1 MCTKYCDWLVVELS
15 FVEQRVIITQIF
27 TSFPPTDLV
36 RMTAEETGGGIQ
48 ATVCNLKI
56 VNNNTIT
63 VYFPLYVQRGASNA
77 LL

>member
-1 MCTKYCDWLVVELS
+1 MYYS
-15 FVEQRVIITQIF
+15 FIIYLF
-27 TSFPPTDLV
+27 TSFPPTALV

-63 VYFPLYVQRGASNA
+63 FVSHSMYREVQATLYYSCPMRSHFSDS
-77 LL
+77 